1 MRDKRKGW
9 QDISYLSTGYCPLSG
24 ACFMTPASVRHG
36 SDADVDID
44 VDAERIAF
52 ERKIYLIDVNTSL
65 GAYVQLENPST
76 YVSLALDLVNS
87 QSSLQNSEHR

>member
-36 SDADVDID
+36 SDAD